1 MRRTALVLVCLWASV
16 AGMAG
21 PRPCEVR
28 AADPPKV
35 AAAEPATID
44 QLMKQLADLR
54 AQKAEIEKRE
64 KATLAE
70 LKERLQLLRD
80 LLKDLDLEP
89 APSPIPK
96 PPDPA
101 PKPDP
106 EPPTPTAA
114 KVVVV
119 VVEETGQRTPAQG
132 AVLFDRGVRD
142 RLTAGGHQVEVAD
155 RNDPA
160 VSTAGY
166 LPHVERVGVP
176 AVLVFDAAKIG
187 PQVPLRAFRLPATAA
202 AFESEVLKAVKK

>member
-1 MRRTALVLVCLWASV
+1 MRRGALVLVCLWASV

-21 PRPCEVR
+21 PRPCEVQ

-89 APSPIPK
+89 LPTPK
-96 PPDPA
+96 
-101 PKPDP
+101 
-106 EPPTPTAA
+106 PTPTP
-114 KVVVV
+114 KPQPVTSFRVLF
-119 VVEETGQRTPAQG
+119 VVESAET
-132 AVLFDRGVRD
+132 
-142 RLTAGGHQVEVAD
+142 LTAAQSGVIYG
-155 RNDPA
+155 RA
-160 VSTAGY
+160 VSDYLTARTTPEGGKPGWRR
-166 LPHVERVGVP
+166 LEKDDTAESETPTIKALWASVR
-176 AVLVFDAAKIG
+176 
-187 PQVPLRAFRLPATAA
+187 PQLTATPCVVIEVNGKATIDVLPATPEAA
-202 AFESEVLKAVKK
+202 IKLFKQYAGDK